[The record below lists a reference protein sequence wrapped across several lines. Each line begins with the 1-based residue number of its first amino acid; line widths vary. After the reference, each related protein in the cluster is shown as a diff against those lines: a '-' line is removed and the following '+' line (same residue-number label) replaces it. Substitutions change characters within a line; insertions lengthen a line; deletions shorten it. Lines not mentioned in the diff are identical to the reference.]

1 MKRRKLLTGIST
13 AAVALA
19 LCMGITGTAQAAK
32 ANDASVVQ
40 TEVTQLGAPAAPVI
54 SLGRTVRSGENVTG
68 WEVAI
73 PKVPEGYTLHLNV
86 YPAGKPKESKTGYWR
101 EDKNGV
107 EYFYSNDDYQFDE
120 YYSNGV
126 KIISSSGLEPG
137 AYTMEAYLY
146 MDRVGD
152 PTSWVPAHYDEEDE
166 EWYEGYYARYIGGAD
181 YGAEYRSAASNQLS
195 VTAVLGVPSVSTAI
209 KSNSIQLSMG
219 RSSRYVTGY
228 EIYRKTGKKFNKIA
242 KTTKAVYTDTGL
254 TADTK
259 YQYKVRSYYYNKD
272 TKAVSYSPYRTLER
286 TTSGSALKLKAQ
298 VTGNKNVKLTWTKV
312 PGAIRYEVY
321 RTKDYSDYTEY
332 EKGGKYNNSFSSKDL
347 LKTLKKNK
355 KTYTDKKTS
364 VNQGY
369 GYTVVAV
376 LKGGKQ
382 QVTDYVS
389 VNIAFET
396 PRCLEYNTASGGKV
410 VEWKKVYGASG
421 YLVEK
426 YDPADG
432 TYKPFKNL
440 GKNTTK
446 VTLPAVTPYWYQRTG
461 STSYNCCTEEEYH
474 IRAVKGS
481 SVSDAAEVSVYS
493 TLGVVSNVTAKKVS
507 NGIQVS
513 WSSVPGA
520 SYYQVYRVKAGELVR
535 DKDTKTYDLVSE
547 YDYGSEQQVTEYY
560 GVVTPQVSPAQP
572 GDTEVRYYQ
581 NYSYSMDRTTQTT
594 MLDYA
599 GMIVEWD
606 GQKASDVDTVGPQE
620 GVAYQYY
627 VVAYQA
633 DVLDMRT
640 LSVHNTTTHMDDPN
654 IEVPRYG
661 IKCPYPD
668 ANGNYDTSYG
678 AYRTTIGC
686 AKIGEATYTAA
697 AAPAKVKI
705 KSVKAGSKSA
715 TITFKKVAG
724 ATNYKIYRSTKKKG
738 QYFCVGTTK
747 KTKYKDTK
755 LTSKKTYYYKV
766 VAVKENEVG
775 ADVDSAAS
783 KPKSV
788 KVK

>member
-1 MKRRKLLTGIST
+1 MKRRNLLAGIST

-40 TEVTQLGAPAAPVI
+40 TEVTQVGAPAAPAI
-54 SLGRTVRSGENVTG
+54 SLARTVRSGENVTG

-73 PKVPEGYTLHLNV
+73 PQVPKGYTLHLNV
-86 YPAGKPKESKTGYWR
+86 YPAGKPKDSINGSWTT
-101 EDKNGV
+101 DINGV
-107 EYFYSNDDYQFDE
+107 EYFVGGYEFDE
-120 YYSNGV
+120 DYSNG
-126 KIISSSGLEPG
+126 ITTIYSSNLEPG
-137 AYTMEAYLY
+137 KYTIEAYLY
-146 MDRVGD
+146 MDRVED
-152 PTSWVPAHYDEEDE
+152 PTSWVPEYYDEDDD
-166 EWYEGYYARYIGGAD
+166 EWYGGYYSRYIGGAY
-181 YGAEYRSAASNQLS
+181 YGAEYRSTASNQLS
-195 VTAVLGVPSVSTAI
+195 VTAVLDVPSVSTAI

-219 RSSRYVTGY
+219 RSSYVTGY

-332 EKGGKYNNSFSSKDL
+332 EKGYNNSFSSEDL

-355 KTYTDKKTS
+355 KTYTDKKTA
-364 VNQGY
+364 VNQSY

-376 LKGGKQ
+376 LKGGKR

-389 VNIAFET
+389 VNIAFKT
-396 PRCLEYNTASGGKV
+396 PECSTYNTASGAKV

-446 VTLPAVTPYWYQRTG
+446 VTLPAVTPYWYQNG
-461 STSYNCCTEEEYH
+461 SASYTYYSYRTEEEYR

-481 SVSDAAEVSVYS
+481 SVSEATEVSVYS

-520 SYYQVYRVKAGELVR
+520 AYYRVYRVKAGELVR
-535 DKDTKTYDLVSE
+535 DKDTKTYDLSGSSE
-547 YDYGSEQQVTEYY
+547 SVTGYY
-560 GVVTPQVSPAQP
+560 GVVAPQVSPAQP

-581 NYSYSMDRTTQTT
+581 NYSYSMNWTTQTT

-599 GMIVEWD
+599 GMIVRYD
-606 GQKASDVDTVGPQE
+606 GQKVSDVSTVGPQE

-627 VVAYQA
+627 VVAYAA
-633 DVLDMRT
+633 DVIDT
-640 LSVHNTTTHMDDPN
+640 DKQSVYNTTTHTWDQIDT
-654 IEVPRYG
+654 PRYG
-661 IKCPYPD
+661 IKCPYPNTD
-668 ANGNYDTSYG
+668 GSYYTSPGDY
-678 AYRTTIGC
+678 YRTTIGC

-697 AAPAKVKI
+697 TAPAKVKI

-715 TITFKKVAG
+715 TITFKKATG
-724 ATNYKIYRSTKKKG
+724 ATSYKIYRSTKKKG
-738 QYFCVGTTK
+738 KYLCVGTTK

-775 ADVDSAAS
+775 ADVNSAES